1 VARLIKRFFASEEG
15 AGLIE
20 YGLLLGLIA
29 TGLLGVMTLYRNA
42 LGGSVARSSANIS
55 QATAGGYGGGYGGGG
70 GHAGPI
76 SVGPVAS
83 GAPSAE
89 PEPEPDDSSAT
100 GETAGR
106 NMPFDTAV
114 Q

>member
-29 TGLLGVMTLYRNA
+29 IGLLGVMALYRNA

-55 QATAGGYGGGYGGGG
+55 RATAGSYGGGG
-70 GHAGPI
+70 GYAGPI
-76 SVGPVAS
+76 AVGPAAS
-83 GAPSAE
+83 GAPSAG

-106 NMPFDTAV
+106 NIPFGTAV